1 MFGKIKHIHLVGI
14 GGTGMSGIA
23 ELLLNLGYKVTG
35 SDLAITDVTQRLVDL
50 GGDVTKGHDAA
61 NVQGA
66 DVVVYSSAIRGD
78 NVEVLEAH
86 RHGIPVI
93 PRAEM
98 LAELMRMKQ
107 GIAVGGAHGKTTTT
121 WLVGLVMAAAGLDP
135 TIIVGGRLKA
145 LGTNAKLG
153 GGPYLVAEADESDG
167 SFLRLSP
174 NVAVVTTIDEEHL
187 DHYSGIDA
195 IKASFI
201 EFVNKVP
208 FYGAAIVCLDEDNVQ
223 AIIPRIIRRVIT
235 YGFSH
240 QADVRA
246 TDVAIDGQNVTFNVS
261 LRDSKLGSVLLRMP
275 GDHNISNALAAVAVG
290 LELDIP
296 FASISE
302 GISQFT
308 GISRRLEQRG
318 ETHDVIFV
326 DDYAHHPTEIIAT
339 LETVR
344 AIWDRR
350 VVAVFQPHRF
360 TRTRAL
366 WEKLGRSFYDA
377 DSVVITS
384 IYAAGEE
391 PIPGVSAELVAKAAL
406 RSGHRDVSYLP
417 ERAEVIDHLL
427 TVLKPGDRVVTR
439 CAGDIW
445 KVSDEV
451 MGRLGDD

>member
-23 ELLLNLGYKVTG
+23 ELLLNLGYRVTG
-35 SDLAITDVTQRLVDL
+35 SDLAMTEVTDRLRNL
-50 GGDVTKGHDAA
+50 GGGIFEGHAA
-61 NVQGA
+61 GNVAGA
-66 DVVVYSSAIRGD
+66 DVVVYSSAIRRD
-78 NVEVLEAH
+78 NPEVVEAG
-86 RHGIPVI
+86 RRGIPVI

-135 TIIVGGRLKA
+135 TIVVGGRLKA

-174 NVAVVTTIDEEHL
+174 NLAVVTSIDEEHL
-187 DHYSGIDA
+187 DHYNDIEA
-195 IKASFI
+195 IRETFV

-208 FYGAAIVCLDEDNVQ
+208 FYGAAIVCLDEENIQSVMPK
-223 AIIPRIIRRVIT
+223 IVRRVIT
-235 YGFSH
+235 YGFSQ

-246 TDVAIDGQNVTFNVS
+246 TEITPDGQNVSFNVS
-261 LRDSKLGSVLLRMP
+261 LRGSKLGSAVLRMP
-275 GDHNISNALAAVAVG
+275 GRHNIANALAAVAVG

-302 GISQFT
+302 GISEFT
-308 GISRRLEQRG
+308 GISRRLEKRG
-318 ETHDVIFV
+318 KSGGVLFL
-326 DDYAHHPTEIIAT
+326 DDYAHHPTEVMAT
-339 LETVR
+339 LETVK
-344 AIWDRR
+344 AIWGGR
-350 VVAVFQPHRF
+350 VVAVFQPHRYS
-360 TRTRAL
+360 RTRAL

-377 DSVVITS
+377 DQVVVTS

-391 PIPGVSAELVAKAAL
+391 RIPGVDAELVAKAAVS
-406 RSGHRDVSYLP
+406 SGHRHVTLLTDR
-417 ERAEVIDHLL
+417 EEVIEHL
-427 TVLKPGDRVVTR
+427 VRDLKPGDVVITLG
-439 CAGDIW
+439 AGDVWRIGDEIIRRL
-445 KVSDEV
+445 SD
-451 MGRLGDD
+451 G

>member
-1 MFGKIKHIHLVGI
+1 
-14 GGTGMSGIA
+14 MSGIA

-35 SDLAITDVTQRLVDL
+35 SDLAMTDVTDRLVQL
-50 GGDVTKGHDAA
+50 GGQVATGHSAA
-61 NVQGA
+61 NVEGS
-66 DVVVYSSAIRGD
+66 DVVVYSSAVKGD
-78 NVEVLEAH
+78 NVEILEAH
-86 RHGIPVI
+86 KRGTPVI

-121 WLVGLVMAAAGLDP
+121 WMVGLVMAAAGLDP

-174 NVAVVTTIDEEHL
+174 NVAVVTTVDEEHL
-187 DHYSGIDA
+187 NHYAGIDA
-195 IKASFI
+195 IKEAFI

-208 FYGAAIVCLDEDNVQ
+208 FYGAAIVCLDEENIQ

-235 YGFSH
+235 YGFSQ

-246 TDVAIDGQNVTFNVS
+246 TDVTLDGQSVTFNVS

-275 GDHNISNALAAVAVG
+275 GQHNIANALAAVAVG

-296 FASISE
+296 FPSISE

-308 GISRRLEQRG
+308 GISRRLEVKG
-318 ETHDVIFV
+318 EANDIVFV

-339 LETVR
+339 LETVK
-344 AIWDRR
+344 AMWDRR
-350 VVAVFQPHRF
+350 VVAVFQPHRY
-360 TRTRAL
+360 TRTQAL
-366 WEKLGRSFYDA
+366 WEKLGRSFYNA
-377 DSVVITS
+377 DSVIVTC
-384 IYAAGEE
+384 IYGAGEE
-391 PIPGVSAELVAKAAL
+391 PIPGVDAELVAKAAL
-406 RSGHRDVSYLP
+406 RSGHRDVHYLP
-417 ERAEVIDHLL
+417 ERKDVIEH
-427 TVLKPGDRVVTR
+427 VMGSISPGDVVVTLG
-439 CAGDIW
+439 AGDIW
-445 KVSDEV
+445 RVADEAIR
-451 MGRLGDD
+451 RLEK

>member
-1 MFGKIKHIHLVGI
+1 MFGKVKHIHLIGI

-23 ELLLNLGYKVTG
+23 ELLLNLGYRVSG
-35 SDLAITDVTQRLVDL
+35 SDIAASDVTERLAGL
-50 GGDVTKGHDAA
+50 GGQIFRGHQAE
-61 NVQGA
+61 NIEGS
-66 DVVVYSSAIRGD
+66 DVVVRSSAIKGD
-78 NVEVLEAH
+78 NAEIHDA
-86 RHGIPVI
+86 RRRGIPVI
-93 PRAEM
+93 SRAEM

-121 WLVGLVMAAAGLDP
+121 WIVGLVMAAAGLDP

-174 NVAVVTTIDEEHL
+174 NLAIVTTIDEEHL
-187 DHYSGIDA
+187 DHYNDIEA
-195 IKASFI
+195 IKDSFI

-235 YGFSH
+235 YGFSQ

-246 TDVAIDGQNVTFNVS
+246 TDVAPDGHNVTFNVR
-261 LRDSKLGSVLLRMP
+261 LRESKLGSAMLRMP
-275 GDHNISNALAAVAVG
+275 GRHNIANALAAVAVG

-296 FASISE
+296 FPSISE

-308 GISRRLEQRG
+308 GISRRLEIKG
-318 ETHDVIFV
+318 EANGVLVI

-339 LETVR
+339 LETLKSM
-344 AIWDRR
+344 WKRR
-350 VVAVFQPHRF
+350 VVAVFQPHRYS
-360 TRTRAL
+360 RTRAL
-366 WEKLGRSFYDA
+366 WERLGRSLYDA
-377 DSVVITS
+377 DKVIMTS

-391 PIPGVSAELVAKAAL
+391 PIPGVTAELVAGAAL
-406 RSGHRDVSYLP
+406 KSGHRDLVYIP
-417 ERAEVIDHLL
+417 DREEIVDHLL
-427 TVLKPGDRVVTR
+427 ATLKDGDLVVTLG
-439 CAGDIW
+439 AGDVW
-445 KVSDEV
+445 KIGEEILRR
-451 MGRLGDD
+451 MEQ

>member
-14 GGTGMSGIA
+14 GGTGMSGIG
-23 ELLLNLGYKVTG
+23 ELLLNLGYRVSG
-35 SDLAITDVTQRLVDL
+35 SDLAVTDVTERLVQL
-50 GGDVTKGHDAA
+50 GGRIARGHAA
-61 NVQGA
+61 GNVEGA
-66 DVVVYSSAIRGD
+66 DVVVFSSAVKPD
-78 NVEVLEAH
+78 NVELAEA
-86 RHGIPVI
+86 RQRGIPTI

-135 TIIVGGRLKA
+135 TIVVGGRLKA

-174 NVAVVTTIDEEHL
+174 NVAVVTSVDEEHL
-187 DHYSGIDA
+187 DHYSDLDA
-195 IKASFI
+195 IKASFV

-208 FYGAAIVCLDEDNVQ
+208 FYGAAIVCLDEENVQ

-235 YGFSH
+235 YGFSQ

-246 TDVAIDGQNVTFNVS
+246 ADVAMDGQNVTFNVS
-261 LRDSKLGSVLLRMP
+261 LRDSRLGSVLLRMP
-275 GDHNISNALAAVAVG
+275 GEHNIANALAAVAVG

-296 FASISE
+296 FTAISE

-308 GISRRLEQRG
+308 GISRRLENRG
-318 ETHDVIFV
+318 ELNGVIFM

-339 LETVR
+339 LETVK
-344 AIWDRR
+344 AIWDRK

-360 TRTRAL
+360 TRTHAL
-366 WEKLGRSFYDA
+366 WERLGRSFYNA
-377 DSVVITS
+377 DSVIITS

-391 PIPGVSAELVAKAAL
+391 PIPGVTSELVAKAAL
-406 RSGHRDVSYLP
+406 SSGHRGVHLLP
-417 ERAEVIDHLL
+417 DHEEVIAHLAASL
-427 TVLKPGDRVVTR
+427 NPGDIVITLG
-439 CAGDIW
+439 AGDIW

-451 MGRLGDD
+451 IRRWSND